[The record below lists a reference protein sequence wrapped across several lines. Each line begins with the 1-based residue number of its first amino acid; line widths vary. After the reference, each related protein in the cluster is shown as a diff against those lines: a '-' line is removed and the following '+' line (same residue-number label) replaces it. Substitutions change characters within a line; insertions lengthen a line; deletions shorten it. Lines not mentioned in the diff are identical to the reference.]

1 MPHDFNH
8 VLAEYSIAGETEL
21 KLAADAAM
29 AAKEEWAN
37 MPWEHRASIFLKAAD
52 LLTGPWR
59 AKMNAATM
67 LGQSKTAFQ
76 AEIDSACE
84 LADFLRY
91 NVAFAEQIYSQ
102 QPENSHGVWNRSEY
116 RPLDGFVMAIS
127 PFNFTKRALVLTSSS
142 RIAEIFRICLYT

>member
-8 VLAEYSIAGETEL
+8 VLAEYNIAGEEEL

-52 LLTGPWR
+52 LLAGPWR

-76 AEIDSACE
+76 AEIDSACRACRL
-84 LADFLRY
+84 LALQRC
-91 NVAFAEQIYSQ
+91 
-102 QPENSHGVWNRSEY
+102 
-116 RPLDGFVMAIS
+116 
-127 PFNFTKRALVLTSSS
+127 
-142 RIAEIFRICLYT
+142 IC